1 MIRCNHNKDNKKQNT
16 TKKERV
22 SDMTRKEL
30 FAKCKEM
37 NIKVKAT
44 MKTVELEMLLNEA
57 KKEREKEM
65 KENKTK
71 KAYKREKEVENIAS
85 VVPTECYDNNC
96 IIKLMSN
103 KSVAVKK
110 DKKRLFRLDRLNKE
124 YQLTSDRDTLAIDS
138 RVDCIEYKYRGSK
151 EEVQDIMKKVIAN
164 C

>member
-1 MIRCNHNKDNKKQNT
+1 
-16 TKKERV
+16 
-22 SDMTRKEL
+22 MTRKEL

-44 MKTVELEMLLNEA
+44 MTNQELKDLIENEKNRKFEES
-57 KKEREKEM
+57 KKESEKEM

-71 KAYKREKEVENIAS
+71 KAYKRENEVANIAS
-85 VVPTECYDNNC
+85 VVPAECYDNNC

-138 RVDCIEYKYRGSK
+138 RVDCIEYTKNNKIKTYYRFRGSK
-151 EEVQDIMKKVIAN
+151 EDVQDIMKKVIAN
-164 C
+164 N

>member
-1 MIRCNHNKDNKKQNT
+1 
-16 TKKERV
+16 
-22 SDMTRKEL
+22 MTRKEL
-30 FAKCKEM
+30 FTKCKEM

-44 MKTVELEMLLNEA
+44 MTNQELKDLIENEKNRRFEES

-138 RVDCIEYKYRGSK
+138 RVDCIEYTKNNKIKTYYRYRGSK
-151 EEVQDIMKKVIAN
+151 ADVQDIMKKVIAN